1 MTTWTDHE
9 VRAYS
14 LLRSATTLMKALD
27 RIPPDDRIHQYE
39 IAAGAM
45 DELQGAMAY
54 AQAVQA
60 HDEGALDL
68 VGIVWPDVVGS
79 DR

>member
-1 MTTWTDHE
+1 MKTWPDHE
-9 VRAYS
+9 VRAYG

-39 IAAGAM
+39 IAAGAI

-60 HDEGALDL
+60 RDEGALKL
-68 VGIVWPDVVGS
+68 VRIVWPEVVGGE
-79 DR
+79 R